1 MEVALCLYRIT
12 QECLNNVAKHSGAR
26 EAVVAI
32 KKREGDIFLS
42 ITDDGTGFDPGLVAD
57 QKGLGIVGIRERVRL
72 VDGTRFDRLA
82 ARARNTDR
90 GSRPPDK
97 EDGSMKRPRVLLA
110 DDHTLVLDG
119 LRKILDPECEVVGAV
134 EDGRS
139 LLAAATRLKP
149 DIILLDISMPLLNGV
164 EAARRLRAAAPD
176 AKVIFV
182 TMHADATYVAGAFR
196 AGASG
201 YVLKRCASVELLK
214 AINQV
219 LSRARLRHPL
229 DQERPWTIA
238 GMAALGLGR
247 IRRTDRSPAGSGA
260 TGGGG
265 TSGQR
270 NRGDSQHL
278 RQNCGLSQ
286 GERDAEIGYPQHC

>member
-1 MEVALCLYRIT
+1 
-12 QECLNNVAKHSGAR
+12 
-26 EAVVAI
+26 
-32 KKREGDIFLS
+32 
-42 ITDDGTGFDPGLVAD
+42 
-57 QKGLGIVGIRERVRL
+57 
-72 VDGTRFDRLA
+72 
-82 ARARNTDR
+82 
-90 GSRPPDK
+90 
-97 EDGSMKRPRVLLA
+97 MKRPRVLVA

-139 LLAAATRLKP
+139 LLAAAARLKP

-201 YVLKRCASVELLK
+201 YVLKRCASVELLE

-219 LSRARLRHPL
+219 LAGRAYVTPLIRKNIPDKLPGWPLESGEDSGELTVRQREVVQLVAEGHSVKEIAAILNISGKTVAFHKTNVMRRLGIRSTAEL
-229 DQERPWTIA
+229 TKY
-238 GMAALGLGR
+238 ALEHG
-247 IRRTDRSPAGSGA
+247 ISGS
-260 TGGGG
+260 
-265 TSGQR
+265 
-270 NRGDSQHL
+270 
-278 RQNCGLSQ
+278 
-286 GERDAEIGYPQHC
+286 